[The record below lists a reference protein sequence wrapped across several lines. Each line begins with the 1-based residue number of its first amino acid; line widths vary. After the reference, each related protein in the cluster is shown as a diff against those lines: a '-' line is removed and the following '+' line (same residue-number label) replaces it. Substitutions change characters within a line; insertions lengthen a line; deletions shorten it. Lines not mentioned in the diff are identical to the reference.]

1 VEFHKTLK
9 FIHNRIHRHLVAVKC
24 SLSVHLR
31 QLFVLGLP
39 ALSSGSIDWT
49 IHVRKMTACFSWL
62 LSTMSYLVFVLFTK
76 TLSIIH
82 HVAVI
87 NTQRIRN
94 TVISTCCHFTSDD
107 VLTTI
112 MTPCVVS
119 RLQQYMWQFNS
130 ITSSHLGGGEMICL
144 CRWQLDLRRI
154 YVCPWMGLQYSA
166 STRG

>member
-1 VEFHKTLK
+1 MFT
-9 FIHNRIHRHLVAVKC
+9 KC
-24 SLSVHLR
+24 SLATTFRPGFTCFIQWIHRLNYTC
-31 QLFVLGLP
+31 QKNDCMLFLTLIHNII
-39 ALSSGSIDWT
+39 LS
-49 IHVRKMTACFSWL
+49 
-62 LSTMSYLVFVLFTK
+62 FVLFTK

-112 MTPCVVS
+112 MTPCVIS

-144 CRWQLDLRRI
+144 CRWQLDLRQI
-154 YVCPWMGLQYSA
+154 YIRPWMGLQYSA